1 MKESTIE
8 NYFVKKVKELGGMA
22 IKLISPNFAGLPDRL
37 VLLPH
42 GKVLFVELKA
52 TGKKARP
59 LQIAVHRKLEKLDF
73 DVYVIDSIEE
83 VNKLLQS
90 KITK

>member
-8 NYFVKKVKELGGMA
+8 SNFVKQVKAMGGMA

-42 GKVLFVELKA
+42 SRMFFVELKA
-52 TGKKARP
+52 TGQKPRP
-59 LQIAVHRKLEKLDF
+59 LQIAVHRKLRKLGF
-73 DVYVIDSIEE
+73 TVYVIDSNEKVKE
-83 VNKLLQS
+83 LLQS
-90 KITK
+90 K

>member
-8 NYFVKKVKELGGMA
+8 SNFVKQVKAMGGMA

-42 GKVLFVELKA
+42 GRMFFVELKA
-52 TGKKARP
+52 TGQKPRP
-59 LQIAVHRKLEKLDF
+59 LQIAVHRKLRELGF
-73 DVYVIDSIEE
+73 TVYVIDSNEKVKE
-83 VNKLLQS
+83 LLQS
-90 KITK
+90 K

>member
-8 NYFVKKVKELGGMA
+8 SNFVKQVKAMGGMA

-42 GKVLFVELKA
+42 GRMFFVELKA
-52 TGKKARP
+52 TGQKPRP
-59 LQIAVHRKLEKLDF
+59 LQIAVHRKLRKLGF

-90 KITK
+90 K

>member
-8 NYFVKKVKELGGMA
+8 SNLVKQVKAMGGMA

-42 GKVLFVELKA
+42 GRMFFVELKA
-52 TGKKARP
+52 TGQKPRP
-59 LQIAVHRKLEKLDF
+59 LQIAVHRKLRKLGF
-73 DVYVIDSIEE
+73 TVYVIDSNEKVKE
-83 VNKLLQS
+83 LLQS
-90 KITK
+90 K

>member
-8 NYFVKKVKELGGMA
+8 SNFVKQVKAMGGMA

-42 GKVLFVELKA
+42 GIMFFVELKA
-52 TGKKARP
+52 TGQKPRP
-59 LQIAVHRKLEKLDF
+59 LQIAVHRKLRKLGF
-73 DVYVIDSIEE
+73 TVYVIDSNEKVKE
-83 VNKLLQS
+83 LLQS
-90 KITK
+90 K

>member
-8 NYFVKKVKELGGMA
+8 SNFVKQVKAMGGMA

-42 GKVLFVELKA
+42 GRMFFVELKA
-52 TGKKARP
+52 TGQKPRP
-59 LQIAVHRKLEKLDF
+59 LQIAVHRKLRKLGF
-73 DVYVIDSIEE
+73 TVYVIDSNEKVKE
-83 VNKLLQS
+83 LLQS
-90 KITK
+90 K

>member
-8 NYFVKKVKELGGMA
+8 SNFVKQVKAMGGMA

-42 GKVLFVELKA
+42 GRMFFVELKA
-52 TGKKARP
+52 TGQKPRP
-59 LQIAVHRKLEKLDF
+59 LQIVVHRKLRELGF
-73 DVYVIDSIEE
+73 TVYVIDSNEKVKE
-83 VNKLLQS
+83 LLQS
-90 KITK
+90 K

>member
-8 NYFVKKVKELGGMA
+8 SNFVKQVKAMGGMA

-42 GKVLFVELKA
+42 GKIFFVELKA
-52 TGKKARP
+52 TGQKPRP
-59 LQIAVHRKLEKLDF
+59 LQIAVHRKLRKLGF
-73 DVYVIDSIEE
+73 DVYVIDSNEKINE
-83 VNKLLQS
+83 LLQS
-90 KITK
+90 K

>member
-8 NYFVKKVKELGGMA
+8 SNFVKQVKAMGGMA

-42 GKVLFVELKA
+42 GRMFFVELKA
-52 TGKKARP
+52 TGQKPRP
-59 LQIAVHRKLEKLDF
+59 LQIAVHRKLRKLGF
-73 DVYVIDSIEE
+73 DVYVIDSNEKINE
-83 VNKLLQS
+83 LLQS
-90 KITK
+90 K

>member
-8 NYFVKKVKELGGMA
+8 SNFVKQVKAMGGMA

-42 GKVLFVELKA
+42 GRMFFVELRA
-52 TGKKARP
+52 TGQKPRP
-59 LQIAVHRKLEKLDF
+59 LQIAVHRKLRKLGF
-73 DVYVIDSIEE
+73 DVYVIDSNEKINE
-83 VNKLLQS
+83 LLQS
-90 KITK
+90 K

>member
-8 NYFVKKVKELGGMA
+8 SNFVKQVKAMGGMA

-42 GKVLFVELKA
+42 GKMFFVELKA
-52 TGKKARP
+52 TGQKPRP
-59 LQIAVHRKLEKLDF
+59 LQIAVHRKLRKLGF
-73 DVYVIDSIEE
+73 DVYVIDSNEKINE
-83 VNKLLQS
+83 LLQS
-90 KITK
+90 K

>member
-8 NYFVKKVKELGGMA
+8 SNFVKQVKAMGGMA

-42 GKVLFVELKA
+42 GRMFFVELKA
-52 TGKKARP
+52 TGQKPRP
-59 LQIAVHRKLEKLDF
+59 LQIAVHRKLRKLGF

-90 KITK
+90 KIME